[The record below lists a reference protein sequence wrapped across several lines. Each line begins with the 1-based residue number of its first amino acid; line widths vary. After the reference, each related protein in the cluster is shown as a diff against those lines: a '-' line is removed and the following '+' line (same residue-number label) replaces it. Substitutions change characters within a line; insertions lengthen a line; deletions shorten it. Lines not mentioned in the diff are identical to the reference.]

1 MLRLVISFLSRP
13 GESSPV
19 AAPLQRSHL
28 SKKKPKT
35 KRLGIIIIMKECL
48 RPMVTLTNRHKQACV
63 CFALLYAQH
72 VMCGALTPPMLGNI
86 HWTKTPNTPL
96 RHPRLHLQAATTPS
110 KRTVQRINMN
120 HYATKKTA
128 AQSML
133 DVALLMAN
141 SSQLK
146 TVLYVGPRY
155 RFYIPLIVLL
165 SLSITLQVI
174 VGLLL
179 VFIGKSNV
187 CVCSSTLTFF
197 MSQV

>member
-1 MLRLVISFLSRP
+1 MDAAHRLNREDIALNKLGDVEAQTVPSGKVFRP
-13 GESSPV
+13 
-19 AAPLQRSHL
+19 
-28 SKKKPKT
+28 
-35 KRLGIIIIMKECL
+35 
-48 RPMVTLTNRHKQACV
+48 
-63 CFALLYAQH
+63 
-72 VMCGALTPPMLGNI
+72 
-86 HWTKTPNTPL
+86 
-96 RHPRLHLQAATTPS
+96 
-110 KRTVQRINMN
+110 INLN
-120 HYATKKTA
+120 HYATKKSA

-179 VFIGKSNV
+179 VFIVKYDLNDARKHAKLNRLNNV
-187 CVCSSTLTFF
+187 ATVFVFFTVLINIFITALGFEGHAVRSSVPPM
-197 MSQV
+197 MSVNEPQISPALPIDLNVTGGI